1 MATPGTGTNHSLSSL
16 STPQTPEGFG
26 LRRKRKQV
34 SRACDS
40 CRIQRIK
47 CDDTVPCLNCRTR
60 GKQCSNTG
68 TNKPSSLPQAIN
80 EIEKLKAKVK
90 ELENQLRQE
99 RSARFSSSE
108 SQREEAPPPFTTPTS
123 QSTEIEIEPAAKTKY
138 WDGIHIRPARSP
150 HGAWFGPSSLY
161 YFTHRLGTF
170 LNAQAD
176 NMLVHLA
183 SNLELL
189 GQPNPPDDS
198 SRLLAPLAEIN
209 NSAVYLTSIQEGYF
223 ISLFWQS
230 YHTSLYSVL
239 DEASFNSHY
248 QSLYVNV
255 PPGNSRRPSALVDIV
270 IAMCMQYGTS
280 KLPRGEQGSLAQD
293 NDATMAG
300 RWYYRRAQALL
311 ACEVQSPSISTLQCQ
326 LLCAAYVCS
335 GSFHNMADSISG
347 LAVRTAYTLGL
358 HIDPPPD
365 IPEPE
370 RQMRRRLWWSVFEL
384 DTLVGMKLGRPFLLQ
399 DCHVMP
405 ELPSDSLDAAIMS
418 GSTFAPV
425 ANDTTWLSFNL
436 QRIKLYRVARTI
448 HNATYGHDL
457 GLDNGKTVYEYP
469 DRLEDLAN
477 AIYPLT
483 KHMED
488 WIKQVPRAL
497 KTARKEQGNPF
508 AIDGSL
514 LDIEQYAPNWLQRQR
529 LLLELEYCHIY
540 ANLNRPFIS
549 FATRQVPGCRS
560 YKMAGRS
567 ASHAI
572 ELCNI
577 THQILSGTPLLHG
590 CHRVFQWQWNGAMT
604 LVGFVVAYPQHALT
618 PAARAAI
625 KLAVSSLETFGAGF
639 EAAAKAAVIVR
650 TLSSNLDSVME
661 GLAVSQ
667 SSEVNMGNSLTN
679 GNASTGVVPS
689 SHVMNGGS
697 DINHNATDVDLFDM
711 ALGVDFWAGM
721 DVLWPGVCLNV
732 GEASLL
738 NAQTG

>member
-1 MATPGTGTNHSLSSL
+1 MAMATPATTISHSHSAI
-16 STPQTPEGFG
+16 STPQTPESFG

-34 SRACDS
+34 SRACDA
-40 CRIQRIK
+40 CRIHRIK
-47 CDDTVPCLNCRTR
+47 CDDSVPCLNCRTR
-60 GKQCSNTG
+60 GKPCSNTG
-68 TNKPSSLPQAIN
+68 SSKPSSLPQAIN
-80 EIEKLKAKVK
+80 EIGRLKAKVK
-90 ELENQLRQE
+90 ELENELQRE
-99 RSARFSSSE
+99 RSARVSSSE
-108 SQREEAPPPFTTPTS
+108 TQREEAPPPFTTPP
-123 QSTEIEIEPAAKTKY
+123 QSTELQPSAKTKY

-239 DEASFNSHY
+239 DEASFKSHY
-248 QSLYVNV
+248 QSLYTNV

-280 KLPRGEQGSLAQD
+280 KLPRGEQGNLAQD
-293 NDATMAG
+293 YDATMAG

-358 HIDPPPD
+358 HIDPPPSMA
-365 IPEPE
+365 EPE

-384 DTLVGMKLGRPFLLQ
+384 DTLVGLKLGRPFLVQ
-399 DCHVMP
+399 DSHVMP
-405 ELPSDSLDAAIMS
+405 ELPSDSLDAAILS
-418 GSTFAPV
+418 GSTFAPI

-436 QRIKLYRVARTI
+436 NRVKLYRIARTI
-448 HNATYGHDL
+448 HNATYSHDL
-457 GLDNGKTVYEYP
+457 GLANGKTVYEYP
-469 DRLEDLAN
+469 NRLEDLAN

-483 KHMED
+483 KQLED
-488 WIKQVPRAL
+488 WIKQVPSSL
-497 KTARKEQGNPF
+497 KTGRKEQGKAF
-508 AIDGSL
+508 SMDGSL

-549 FATRQVPGCRS
+549 FTTHQAPGCRG
-560 YKMAGRS
+560 YEMAGRS

-590 CHRVFQWQWNGAMT
+590 CHQVFQWQWNGAMT

-618 PAARAAI
+618 PAARGAI
-625 KLAVSSLETFGAGF
+625 KLAVSSLEIFGTGF

-650 TLSSNLDSVME
+650 TLSSNLDSVMD
-661 GLAVSQ
+661 GLAVAH
-667 SSEVNMGNSLTN
+667 NSDATMSNSTTN
-679 GNASTGVVPS
+679 NNILVGVIPS
-689 SHVMNGGS
+689 SNAMAGGS
-697 DINHNATDVDLFDM
+697 DINHNTTTDVDLFDM

-721 DVLWPGVCLNV
+721 DVLWPGVSLNV
-732 GEASLL
+732 GEASLSSV
-738 NAQTG
+738 Q

>member
-1 MATPGTGTNHSLSSL
+1 MATPATGTNVSLPSL

-34 SRACDS
+34 SRACDA

-47 CDDTVPCLNCRTR
+47 CDDSVPCLNCRTR
-60 GKQCSNTG
+60 GKACSNTG

-90 ELENQLRQE
+90 ELENQLHRE
-99 RSARFSSSE
+99 RSSRVSSTE
-108 SQREEAPPPFTTPTS
+108 SQQEAPPPFTTPTP
-123 QSTEIEIEPAAKTKY
+123 QSTEIQPTAKTKY
-138 WDGIHIRPARSP
+138 WDGIHIRPARSS

-248 QSLYVNV
+248 QSLYVDV
-255 PPGNSRRPSALVDIV
+255 PPGNPRRPSALVDIV

-311 ACEVQSPSISTLQCQ
+311 ACQVQSPSISTLQCQ

-365 IPEPE
+365 MPEPE

-384 DTLVGMKLGRPFLLQ
+384 DTLVGVKLGRPFLLQ

-457 GLDNGKTVYEYP
+457 GLPNGKTVYEYP
-469 DRLEDLAN
+469 DRLEELAN
-477 AIYPLT
+477 VIYPLT
-483 KHMED
+483 QHLED
-488 WIKQVPRAL
+488 WIKEVPRAL
-497 KTARKEQGNPF
+497 KTGRKEQGN
-508 AIDGSL
+508 AYSMDGSL
-514 LDIEQYAPNWLQRQR
+514 LDIEQYAPSWLQRQR
-529 LLLELEYCHIY
+529 LLLELEYCHICS
-540 ANLNRPFIS
+540 NLNRPFIP
-549 FATRQVPGCRS
+549 FTTHQVPGFRG
-560 YKMAGRS
+560 YEMAGRS

-590 CHRVFQWQWNGAMT
+590 CHQVFQWQWNGAMT
-604 LVGFVVAYPQHALT
+604 LVGFVVAYPQHSLT
-618 PAARAAI
+618 PAARGAI
-625 KLAVSSLETFGAGF
+625 KLAVSSLDRFGTGF
-639 EAAAKAAVIVR
+639 EAAAKAAIIVR
-650 TLSSNLDSVME
+650 TLSSNLDSVMDR
-661 GLAVSQ
+661 LAVSQ
-667 SSEVNMGNSLTN
+667 SSEVNMGNSSTN
-679 GNASTGVVPS
+679 GNTSIGALPS
-689 SHVMNGGS
+689 SHIMNGGS
-697 DINHNATDVDLFDM
+697 DINPSTTTDVDLFDM

-738 NAQTG
+738 NV